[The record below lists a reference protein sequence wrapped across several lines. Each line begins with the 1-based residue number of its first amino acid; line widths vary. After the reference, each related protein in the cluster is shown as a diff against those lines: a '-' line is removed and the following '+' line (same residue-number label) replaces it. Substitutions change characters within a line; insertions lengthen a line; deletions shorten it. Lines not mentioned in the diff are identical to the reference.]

1 MEELDMSGVDPLR
14 YDEVRRRVAVV
25 KEYMALPLPTDQ
37 DQKAHGAR
45 LGLSANQFKALVR
58 VWRDY
63 GSAAKMSGSGAHR
76 RGTRA
81 PNRLAVDPRAK
92 EVAAQVITELG
103 STATVAKVSSLVGTR
118 CEALGLT
125 PPSDSTIWNMVRAKR
140 QTGDSGV
147 DGIVIGTCMIQL
159 PMAMPGGLAQP
170 MLTVA
175 VRAEDKAIIAASLQ
189 SADWQS
195 AAVTIAASTQPG
207 TRVRVDKDLLSLK
220 RAASIAKCVEP
231 VPAAKARSAM
241 SRILG
246 FGIDDLPLIFRPSKA
261 VSPERL
267 LTTKVDRP
275 LSPQDVRTIVMA
287 AVARHNAARD
297 ARDASW
303 IDDPG
308 LAGQAN

>member
-1 MEELDMSGVDPLR
+1 MDELDMSGVDPLR

-25 KEYMALPLPTDQ
+25 KEYMALPFPTEQ

-58 VWRDY
+58 IWRDY

-92 EVAAQVITELG
+92 AVAVQVVADLG
-103 STATVAKVSSLVGTR
+103 SAATMAKVSQLVGTR

-125 PPSDSTIWNMVRAKR
+125 PPSDSTIWNMVRAAR
-140 QTGDSGV
+140 QTGDSNE

-159 PMAMPGGLAQP
+159 PMATPDGLAQP

-189 SADWQS
+189 VADWQT
-195 AAVTIAASTQPG
+195 AAITIAASAQPG
-207 TRVRVDKDLLSLK
+207 TRVRTDKDLLSLK
-220 RAASIAKCVEP
+220 RAASIAKGIEP
-231 VPAAKARSAM
+231 VPPAKARSAM

-246 FGIDDLPLIFRPSKA
+246 LGIDDLPLIYRPSKA
-261 VSPERL
+261 VLPERL
-267 LTTKVDRP
+267 LTTKEDRP
-275 LSPQDVRTIVMA
+275 LSPQDARTIVMA
-287 AVARHNAARD
+287 AIARHNAARD

-303 IDDPG
+303 IDEAS
-308 LAGQAN
+308 LAGAAN